1 MNASLADQLKEAK
14 LDYSSYGKLP
24 IREDVLVFRKGNEED
39 KDIMK
44 QWEKISYL
52 QKHLSTIDRY
62 IQHNKG
68 EKLGDWLKQN
78 NIKISK
84 IVFDKIGNHNNATG
98 GISAYFLNLQNFYDQ
113 EEEKYDKMEV
123 DSNVPAEEKKIA
135 EDLRKTRAEKR
146 QTRRKVRKLKTRDL
160 HADGKGYL
168 QVDLEEPAVVKE
180 EVVSTSEE
188 KKAEEKVEEAVKST
202 KKNIGI
208 WIAGTVI
215 VIAAIA
221 MAANS
226 KSE

>member
-1 MNASLADQLKEAK
+1 MKASLADQLKEAK
-14 LDYSSYGKLP
+14 LDYSSYGRLP
-24 IREDVLVFRKGNEED
+24 IREDVLVFRKGDEEN

-44 QWEKISYL
+44 QWEKLSYL

-68 EKLGDWLKQN
+68 EKIGEWLKSN

-84 IVFDKIGNHNNATG
+84 IVFDKIGGHNNATR

-113 EEEKYDKMEV
+113 EEEKYDKMEE
-123 DSNVPAEEKKIA
+123 DSNVPSDMKNIA

-146 QTRRKVRKLKTRDL
+146 QMRRKTRKLKMRDL

-168 QVDLEEPAVVKE
+168 QVDLEEPAVKE
-180 EVVSTSEE
+180 EPKTEE
-188 KKAEEKVEEAVKST
+188 KKAEDAVVDAVKKT

-208 WIAGTVI
+208 WVAGTVI
-215 VIAAIA
+215 LVTAIAIAANA
-221 MAANS
+221 Q
-226 KSE
+226 KE